1 MSSSRTCAM
10 RPRLVAALLIIVSL
24 LTLHAPI
31 ACARHGEFKPI
42 SLPSH
47 STMFLRFCLDPL
59 LIESIFTVLAVV
71 VLNPSNG
78 LHNRGGNKNLAKVLA
93 SASTDDVAAAN
104 KGLFSGRKL
113 GAPNKEG
120 AKTTTMGSTATSAAG
135 WRPRTVEMRAATKH
149 GDAAAEV
156 YDMLRRDYAWK
167 ASRRRPINNGATP
180 LQVKKP

>member
-1 MSSSRTCAM
+1 MS
-10 RPRLVAALLIIVSL
+10 PRLVAALLIIVSL
-24 LTLHAPI
+24 LTLHVPI
-31 ACARHGEFKPI
+31 ACARH
-42 SLPSH
+42 
-47 STMFLRFCLDPL
+47 
-59 LIESIFTVLAVV
+59 VV

-78 LHNRGGNKNLAKVLA
+78 LHNRGGNQNHAKVLA
-93 SASTDDVAAAN
+93 SASTDDVVAAN

-113 GAPNKEG
+113 GAPNKEEG

-135 WRPRTVEMRAATKH
+135 WRPRTVEMRAARKH